1 MQVFALVGV
10 QPDIGIL
17 ADFGQKKPFLGLFAT
32 FIRFFRILGATCT
45 VTLLYP

>member
-17 ADFGQKKPFLGLFAT
+17 ADFGQKKPFLG
-32 FIRFFRILGATCT
+32 RFCHI
-45 VTLLYP
+45 Y